1 MKKLADSQRDGFEVC
16 QTEFWLPADPR
27 YLDSRAKRDLAIC
40 TLFLEREMSIAD
52 IICVTDEDYGTV
64 VRALL
69 KRKAIVDRRQRPRQ
83 LRNGAERRQ
92 PDNDDI

>member
-1 MKKLADSQRDGFEVC
+1 MMKKLAYSQRDGFEVC
-16 QTEFWLPADPR
+16 QTEFSLPADPR

-69 KRKAIVDRRQRPRQ
+69 KRKAIVDRRQKPRQ
-83 LRNGAERRQ
+83 PRRFLLY
-92 PDNDDI
+92 